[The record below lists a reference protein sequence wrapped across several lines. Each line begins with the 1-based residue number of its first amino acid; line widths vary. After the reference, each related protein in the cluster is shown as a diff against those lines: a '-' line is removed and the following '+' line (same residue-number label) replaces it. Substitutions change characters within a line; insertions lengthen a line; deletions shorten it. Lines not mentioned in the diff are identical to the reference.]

1 MPHHVPLSSFASAQ
15 PENGFLSIELNNN
28 LLTADEQQ
36 RFDGLGYPETNYAI
50 SEEEW
55 AKFEAMR
62 RSLP

>member
-1 MPHHVPLSSFASAQ
+1 MPLSSFASAQ

-36 RFDGLGYPETNYAI
+36 RFDGLGYPETDYAI